1 MSNNPTY
8 RRHGPQAFYPGGE
21 PLPHP
26 GEGDPRRMREGQR
39 GHPEQDSLRW
49 GDADNVQGAATTG
62 VPVIQPSKQLVHAH
76 VPRPVV
82 WLLQPNV
89 DNGAQL
95 PVGET
100 ANITVYFE
108 VNAGCG
114 QSRTIY
120 VATAIVLTAA
130 NGYAIP
136 PGSVAPPV
144 SIPAGDIQVRALIRY
159 TPAVTGG
166 FAIPVGAM
174 AAPWAHMPFGERLEP
189 WAHEGPEPR

>member
-1 MSNNPTY
+1 MSNN
-8 RRHGPQAFYPGGE
+8 RSWHREGPSSFYPGGQ
-21 PLPHP
+21 PLAHP
-26 GEGDPRRMREGQR
+26 GEGEPRRMREGQR

-49 GDADNVQGAATTG
+49 GDADNVQGVATATKAI
-62 VPVIQPSKQLVHAH
+62 IQPSKQLVHAH

-89 DNGAQL
+89 DRGAQI
-95 PVGET
+95 PYGET
-100 ANITVYFE
+100 ADITVWFE

-120 VATAIVLTAA
+120 VATQIVLTAA

-136 PGSVAPPV
+136 AGSVAPPV
-144 SIPAGDIQVRALIRY
+144 SIPAGDLQVRAVIAY
-159 TPAVTGG
+159 TPTVSGA

-189 WAHEGPEPR
+189 WAHEGPDVR